1 MDTTAIARDWHSMH
15 PEPADE
21 RARGIEVA
29 RQFEQVFVQMLVQN
43 LRQSANVSGDEDGG
57 LFGSGPGSDTYSQW
71 FDDKL
76 GQSLAEDGRLGIA
89 SVLTKEF
96 ERWHQIPK
104 APPARTQALPPAL
117 RGSATMGG
125 IDVAA

>member
-1 MDTTAIARDWHSMH
+1 MNATAAGGPGMQ
-15 PEPADE
+15 PLTADA
-21 RARGIEVA
+21 RARGIDVA

-43 LRQSANVSGDEDGG
+43 LRQSANVTGEEDGG

-76 GQSLAEDGRLGIA
+76 GQSLAKDGRLGIA

-104 APPARTQALPPAL
+104 APPAPTQALHTL
-117 RGSATMGG
+117 RGNMTPGG